1 MWAVPLVMLVVLVV
15 HLSSATPV
23 FAASDEKNSAGT
35 DADVKLDKHF
45 VVTLRSSFT
54 PISDKQA
61 KRDFPDSPVYLIQ
74 SKAFD
79 KTVYLVRVGFFKNY
93 ADAMVFR
100 ESAVAKYPAAQ
111 VSEIT
116 SNEFLTIQR
125 TLPAPKPAAPTVTA
139 KKIEPQPAP
148 SVPPAPVPVP
158 APSVAP
164 APIPVPAPRVAPAPT
179 PVPAPPVRAGAYSPK
194 ALFAI
199 LLEEND
205 RAAPAVRAPLPASL
219 KNYRLY
225 TTQTRDKKKTLYQL
239 KLGFFENEK
248 DVYAARKQMQEVYTG
263 TRVVR
268 VSLSEQSNSIQTALS
283 VPAALPPVAAP
294 VPVPKVSPGAV
305 AKVPVPTPTLPAAV
319 PEITPSAAAGPASS
333 YDRDALAL
341 FEKSRAA
348 LARGDNT
355 VAIATLDQLL
365 RLPPNRYSQ
374 DAQELIGLSRQRAG
388 ETVAARK
395 EYELYLRL
403 YPTGEGSDRVRQRV
417 AALEVST
424 TTTPPPELK
433 AVKPRME
440 AQSTIVG
447 NLSQYYYHGASRLD
461 TTTLTPPANA
471 VNLPGLTQTDQS
483 SLVTSLNFTH
493 RYRSEDYDNRLV
505 IRDTFTKNFLQ
516 GQDDTNRPSDI
527 YYELKDRKLDYS
539 ARLGRQPGG
548 SGGVLGRFEGLLAG
562 YNFSPKWRINV
573 VGGVPTDISN
583 DSHLKF
589 LGTGIDIGPYAE
601 NWGGS
606 LYTMVQKVDD
616 VTDRH
621 AVGGELRYF
630 SQVFTL
636 YGLFDYD
643 TEFKTSNI
651 ALVQGNWTATSGT
664 TVHALFDR
672 RKTPSLSLTN
682 ALIGESD
689 TSIKSQ
695 LQTKTY
701 EQLKQQAL
709 DLTST
714 TDLYNAGISQP
725 LSTRWQAG
733 FDVQSAHTSSTV
745 GSVNQPA
752 QPDTGTIYTYTANL
766 IGNGI
771 FTQRDVNVISISH
784 IAGET
789 LTGDSYSLTNR
800 LLWGPSW
807 ALDTTLNW
815 YTSHDSSTNTD
826 VERFSPSL
834 KPSYKWKQN
843 ITLEAEFGEEST
855 TSRGTLTEDT
865 TRRRYWSLGYRWDF

>member
-1 MWAVPLVMLVVLVV
+1 MWAVTLVVFVFLLV
-15 HLSSATPV
+15 HLSLATP
-23 FAASDEKNSAGT
+23 AQAQSDEKMSSETET
-35 DADVKLDKHF
+35 DTRTEKHF

-79 KTVYLVRVGFFKNY
+79 KTVYLVRAGFFETY
-93 ADAMVFR
+93 ADAMAFR
-100 ESAVAKYPAAQ
+100 ERVLEKYPAAQ
-111 VSEIT
+111 VSEIAR
-116 SNEFLTIQR
+116 NEYLTIQR
-125 TLPAPKPAAPTVTA
+125 TLPAPKPAAPTITA
-139 KKIEPQPAP
+139 KKIEPKPAP
-148 SVPPAPVPVP
+148 LAPVTPVPVP
-158 APSVAP
+158 A
-164 APIPVPAPRVAPAPT
+164 
-179 PVPAPPVRAGAYSPK
+179 APPAAAPPAIASAFSPK

-199 LLEEND
+199 LLEESNQ
-205 RAAPAVRAPLPASL
+205 AAPAARAPLPGSL

-239 KLGFFENEK
+239 KLGFFENEQ
-248 DVYAARKQMQEVYTG
+248 DVYAARKQLKEIYPNTKVIRTTLNEQKDS
-263 TRVVR
+263 VR
-268 VSLSEQSNSIQTALS
+268 TALS
-283 VPAALPPVAAP
+283 APAVLPTVVAPA
-294 VPVPKVSPGAV
+294 PKVSPGAV
-305 AKVPVPTPTLPAAV
+305 AKVPVPAPTLPAAV
-319 PEITPSAAAGPASS
+319 PEFTPSAAVTTATP

-341 FEKSRAA
+341 LDKSRTA
-348 LARGDNT
+348 LARGDNN

-403 YPTGEGSDRVRQRV
+403 YPTGEGSDRVRQRI
-417 AALEVST
+417 AALDASK

-433 AVKPRME
+433 VVKPRME

-447 NLSQYYYHGASRLD
+447 NLSQYYYHGASKLD
-461 TTTLTPPANA
+461 STTLTPTANTQ
-471 VNLPGLTQTDQS
+471 NQPSLTQTDQS
-483 SLVTSLNFTH
+483 SLVTSLNFMH

-505 IRDTFTKNFLQ
+505 IRDTFTKNFLK
-516 GQDDTNRPSDI
+516 GQEDTNRPSAI

-539 ARLGRQPGG
+539 ARVGRQPGG
-548 SGGVLGRFEGLLAG
+548 SSGVLGRFDGVLAG
-562 YNFSPKWRINV
+562 YNFSPKWRVNV
-573 VGGVPTDISN
+573 VGGIPTDISF
-583 DSHLKF
+583 DSHLRF
-589 LGTGIDIGPYAE
+589 LGTGIDIGPFADH
-601 NWGGS
+601 WGGS
-606 LYTMVQKVDD
+606 LYTIEQKVDD

-621 AVGGELRYF
+621 AVGSEIRYF

-664 TVHALFDR
+664 SVHALFDR

-682 ALIGESD
+682 ALFGESD

-695 LQTKTY
+695 LQSKTY

-709 DLTST
+709 NLTST
-714 TDLYNAGISQP
+714 TDLHSVGISQP

-733 FDVQSAHTSSTV
+733 FDVQSAHTSGTV
-745 GSVNQPA
+745 GSANQPA
-752 QPDTGTIYTYTANL
+752 QPDTGTIYTYSGNL
-766 IGNGI
+766 IGTGI
-771 FTQRDVNVISISH
+771 FTQRDVNVINISH
-784 IAGET
+784 IVAPTYDGN
-789 LTGDSYSLTNR
+789 SYALTNR
-800 LLWGPSW
+800 LLWGASW
-807 ALDTTLNW
+807 SLDTTLSW
-815 YTSHDSSTNTD
+815 YSQHDSSTNTD
-826 VERFSPSL
+826 VDRFAPSL

-843 ITLEAEFGEEST
+843 ITLEAEFGEEHT
-855 TSRGTLTEDT
+855 TSKGTLTEDT